1 MNLSSLIKA
10 ILIAS
15 VPFQILR
22 LLAGLTEKYLKPF
35 EGIHS
40 DLKAQNSQM
49 VENSFRSRW
58 TLQTIVTAELFEIA
72 LPAFFFALI
81 LPFLPFSGI
90 RAGVFFGI
98 LIFFVGSLPQTV
110 IIPQSIK
117 LPVNFIV
124 VHLFWQLLKNLVV
137 FGVIGAVYEF

>member
-15 VPFQILR
+15 IPFQILR
-22 LLAGLTEKYLKPF
+22 FLAGVSEKYLKPF
-35 EGIHS
+35 EGLH
-40 DLKAQNSQM
+40 AEM

-58 TLQTIVTAELFEIA
+58 SLQSIVLVELMEIA

-81 LPFLPFSGI
+81 LPFIPLSGI
-90 RAGVFFGI
+90 KAGLFFGI
-98 LIFFVGSLPQTV
+98 LIFFVGSVPQTV

-117 LPVNFIV
+117 LPVNFV
-124 VHLFWQLLKNLVV
+124 VIHLFWQVWKNLVV
-137 FGVIGAVYEF
+137 FGVIGAIYRF

>member
-15 VPFQILR
+15 VPFQVLR
-22 LLAGLTEKYLKPF
+22 LLAGMTEKYLKPF
-35 EGIHS
+35 EGI
-40 DLKAQNSQM
+40 NSTM

-58 TLQTIVTAELFEIA
+58 SFDVVVLAELFEIA

-81 LPFLPFSGI
+81 LPFLPFSGL

-124 VHLFWQLLKNLVV
+124 IHLFWQLLKNLVV
-137 FGVIGAVYEF
+137 FGVIGAMYKF

>member
-1 MNLSSLIKA
+1 MNLINLLIA
-10 ILIAS
+10 IVIAS
-15 VPFQILR
+15 VPFQVLR
-22 LLAGLTEKYLKPF
+22 FFAGVTEKYLQPF
-35 EGIHS
+35 EGVDREIGG
-40 DLKAQNSQM
+40 DKA
-49 VENSFRSRW
+49 RLRW
-58 TLQTIVTAELFEIA
+58 SLDSIVLAELFEIA

-90 RAGVFFGI
+90 KAGVFFGL

-124 VHLFWQLLKNLVV
+124 GHLFWQLLKNLVV
-137 FGVIGAVYEF
+137 FGVVGAIYRF

>member
-15 VPFQILR
+15 IPFQILR
-22 LLAGLTEKYLKPF
+22 FLAEVTKKYLKPF

-40 DLKAQNSQM
+40 EM
-49 VENSFRSRW
+49 VQNSFRSRW
-58 TLQTIVTAELFEIA
+58 SLQSIFLTELLEIV
-72 LPAFFFALI
+72 LPAFFFALM

-90 RAGVFFGI
+90 KAGIFLGI
-98 LIFFVGSLPQTV
+98 FVFFVGSVPQMV
-110 IIPQSIK
+110 IIPQNIR

-124 VHLFWQLLKNLVV
+124 IHLFWQFLKNLVI
-137 FGVIGAVYEF
+137 FGVIGAVYRF

>member
-1 MNLSSLIKA
+1 MNLINLLIA
-10 ILIAS
+10 IVVAS

-22 LLAGLTEKYLKPF
+22 FFAGVTEKYLQPL

-40 DLKAQNSQM
+40 EMAATT
-49 VENSFRSRW
+49 FRSRW
-58 TLQTIVTAELFEIA
+58 SLDSIVLAELFEIA

-81 LPFLPFSGI
+81 LPFLPFSGTK
-90 RAGVFFGI
+90 AGVFFGL
-98 LIFFVGSLPQTV
+98 LIFFVGSLPQTA

-137 FGVIGAVYEF
+137 FGVVGAVYRF

>member
-1 MNLSSLIKA
+1 MNLINLLIA
-10 ILIAS
+10 IVIAS

-22 LLAGLTEKYLKPF
+22 FFAGVTEKHLQPF

-40 DLKAQNSQM
+40 EMTSTT
-49 VENSFRSRW
+49 FRSRW
-58 TLQTIVTAELFEIA
+58 SLDSIALAELFEIA
-72 LPAFFFALI
+72 LPALFYALI

-90 RAGVFFGI
+90 KAGVFFGL

-137 FGVIGAVYEF
+137 FGVIGAVYRF

>member
-1 MNLSSLIKA
+1 MNLLSLIKA

-15 VPFQILR
+15 IPFQILR
-22 LLAGLTEKYLKPF
+22 FLAGVTEKYLKPF

-40 DLKAQNSQM
+40 EM

-58 TLQTIVTAELFEIA
+58 SFQSIVLVELLEIV

-81 LPFLPFSGI
+81 LPFIPLSGI
-90 RAGVFFGI
+90 KAGLFFGI
-98 LIFFVGSLPQTV
+98 LIFFVGSVPQTV
-110 IIPQSIK
+110 IITQSIK

-124 VHLFWQLLKNLVV
+124 IHLFWQILKNLVV
-137 FGVIGAVYEF
+137 FGVIGAMYRL

>member
-1 MNLSSLIKA
+1 MNLSGLIKA

-15 VPFQILR
+15 IPFQILR
-22 LLAGLTEKYLKPF
+22 FLAGVTEKYLKPF
-35 EGIHS
+35 EGV
-40 DLKAQNSQM
+40 NSGI

-58 TLQTIVTAELFEIA
+58 SIEAIALAELLEIA

-90 RAGVFFGI
+90 KAGIFFGI
-98 LIFFVGSLPQTV
+98 LIFFVGSVPQTV

-124 VHLFWQLLKNLVV
+124 IHLFWQLLKNLVI
-137 FGVIGAVYEF
+137 FGIIGAIYKF

>member
-1 MNLSSLIKA
+1 MNLLSLCIA
-10 ILIAS
+10 VMAAS
-15 VPFQILR
+15 VPFHILR
-22 LLAGLTEKYLKPF
+22 FLAHGTEKHLKPL

-40 DLKAQNSQM
+40 EM
-49 VENSFRSRW
+49 IENKPGSRW
-58 TLQTIVTAELFEIA
+58 SLGTILTGELFEIA

-90 RAGVFFGI
+90 RAGAFFGI
-98 LIFFVGSLPQTV
+98 LIFFVGTVPQTV

-137 FGVIGAVYEF
+137 FGVVGGVYEL